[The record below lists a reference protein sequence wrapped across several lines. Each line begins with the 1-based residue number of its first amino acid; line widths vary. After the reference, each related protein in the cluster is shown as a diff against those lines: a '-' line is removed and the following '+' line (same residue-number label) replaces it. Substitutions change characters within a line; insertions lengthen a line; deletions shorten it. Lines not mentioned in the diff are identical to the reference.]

1 MRQDTRSVFVK
12 PTSLPADA
20 GSTVV
25 AGRSFAVGTQW
36 LATALALTLAGMAWR
51 NRDHPL
57 LRDLSAHLSAFALIA
72 AAIVA
77 VGYWTVLN
85 SRTSIDDREIRQ
97 SGLLPRRVA
106 LADIGQLKLIRMRGL
121 EWLVTPRLVVRARGS
136 GLSTFCCADPDVL
149 QAVEQLAY
157 GKAPPPSTK
166 G

>member
-1 MRQDTRSVFVK
+1 MRLDTRSAFVR
-12 PTSLPADA
+12 PPSLPAA
-20 GSTVV
+20 ASSTMV

-36 LATALALTLAGMAWR
+36 LATALVLTLAVMAWR

-72 AAIVA
+72 AAIVV

-121 EWLVTPRLVVRARGS
+121 EWLITPRLVVQARGS
-136 GLSTFCCADPDVL
+136 GLCTFYCADPNVL

-157 GKAPPPSTK
+157 GNAPPPATK